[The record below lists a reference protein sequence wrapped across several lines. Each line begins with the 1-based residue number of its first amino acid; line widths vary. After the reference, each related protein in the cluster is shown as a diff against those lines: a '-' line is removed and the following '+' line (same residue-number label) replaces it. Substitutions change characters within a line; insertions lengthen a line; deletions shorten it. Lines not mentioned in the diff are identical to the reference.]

1 MMAKGRRRAPGRPK
15 TGGTLLVSAMWGVPA
30 FAAIAVLGLASA
42 DPAPPEAPFVG
53 AAVAVVQPAANQVPV
68 ELANPSGLNPT
79 GPLPSGKVGNILVD
93 PNWLATESART
104 GIPARALQ
112 AYAAAEIAIRRD
124 TPECKIAWNTLA
136 AIGWIESG
144 HGSNSQA
151 LLQPDGS
158 TSHPIIGPAL
168 DGRDNLA
175 SIPATAATEAAT
187 GDPEWDHAVGPMQF
201 IGSTW
206 ARWGVDASGD
216 GGADP
221 NNIDDAALSAGRY
234 LCAGGRDLSTGEG
247 WHKAVH
253 SYNHSAV
260 YVEAVRTAANGFV
273 DGSEAS

>member
-15 TGGTLLVSAMWGVPA
+15 IGGSVVIAVMWGLPA
-30 FAAIAVLGLASA
+30 FAAVAVLALAQA

-53 AAVAVVQPAANQVPV
+53 AAVAVVQPAADQVPV
-68 ELANPSGLNPT
+68 ELAGLVGPNLT
-79 GPLPSGKVGNILVD
+79 GPLASGKVGNILVD
-93 PNWLATESART
+93 PNWLAAESART
-104 GIPARALQ
+104 SIPARALQ
-112 AYAAAEIAIRRD
+112 AYAAAEITIRRD

-144 HGSNSQA
+144 HGSNAQA
-151 LLQPDGS
+151 QLQADGS

-168 DGRDNLA
+168 DGTDDLA
-175 SIPATAATEAAT
+175 SIPATADTEAAT
-187 GDPEWDHAVGPMQF
+187 GDPDWDHAVGPMQF

-206 ARWGVDASGD
+206 ERWGVDASGD
-216 GGADP
+216 GVADP
-221 NNIDDAALSAGRY
+221 NNIDDAALSAGLY

-253 SYNHSAV
+253 SYNHSDV

-273 DGSEAS
+273 DAPSA